1 MGLTTENLI
10 VGYGGTP
17 IVKGVNV
24 TVPEGKITALL
35 GPNGCG
41 KSTLLKALSRIL
53 KVQSGA
59 VLWQGERIE
68 QISSRQLAQQLALL
82 PQSQEPPE
90 GVTVR
95 DAVSYGRSPYTGFWG
110 QLSAQD
116 KSIVEQSMEATGIA
130 CFADRP
136 VTDLSGGQ
144 RQRVWL
150 AMTLAQDTD
159 YILLDEP
166 TTYLDMNHQVELMK
180 LLRKL
185 NQQGKTIVTVLHDI
199 NQACRYCDHLIVM
212 QEGQVMSEGA
222 PDVVLTS
229 ELLAKVFELDAQIH
243 PCPITQTPMCIVR

>member
-1 MGLTTENLI
+1 MALTTENLV
-10 VGYGGTP
+10 VGYGKVP
-17 IVKGVNV
+17 IVKGVNI

-53 KVQSGA
+53 SAQSGA
-59 VLWQGERIE
+59 VLWNDEKIE

-116 KSIVEQSMEATGIA
+116 KAIVDQSMKATGVDG
-130 CFADRP
+130 FAERA

-243 PCPITQTPMCIVR
+243 PCPITKTPMCIVR